1 MERKIGIAY
10 GAADSKKDQY
20 ARRIAYVIGED
31 GRILQAHAKVDPK
44 TYPRE
49 QVGTL

>member
-1 MERKIGIAY
+1 MAY

-31 GRILQAHAKVDPK
+31 GRIVQAHPKVDPK

-49 QVGTL
+49 QLGSL